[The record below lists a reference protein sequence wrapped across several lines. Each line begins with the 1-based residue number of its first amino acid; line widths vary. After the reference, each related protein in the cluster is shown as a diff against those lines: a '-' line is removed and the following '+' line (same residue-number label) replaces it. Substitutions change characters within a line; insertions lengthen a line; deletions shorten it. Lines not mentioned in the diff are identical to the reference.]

1 MSQLKVNSI
10 IPTGGVPTG
19 GGGGIVQTVHTTTQ
33 SEVETSGTTYVD
45 TNLEHSIT
53 PIAAN
58 SKILIYIS
66 QQLSINSSDSG
77 NGGGLNIL
85 RKVASGSF
93 LTIEASPANQTGPFL
108 YFLSQG
114 NATSTNYH
122 WRQNMT
128 HIDTPSYTLGQA
140 ITYKTQMRVYSVG
153 TGLTL
158 RAQNDAANSIAPT
171 SHIVLQE
178 ISV

>member
-10 IPTGGVPTG
+10 IPVGGVASG

-33 SEVETSGTTYVD
+33 AEAETSGTTFID

-85 RKVASGSF
+85 RKIASGGFSI
-93 LTIEASPANQTGPFL
+93 IENSPANSTGPFL
-108 YFLSQG
+108 YFISQG
-114 NATSTNYH
+114 GATSTNYH
-122 WRQNMT
+122 WRQNMF
-128 HIDTPSYTLGQA
+128 HIDTPSYSVGDA
-140 ITYKTQMRVYSVG
+140 ITYKTQMRLYAVG
-153 TGLTL
+153 TSLTL
-158 RAQNDAANSIAPT
+158 RAQNDAANSHAPT